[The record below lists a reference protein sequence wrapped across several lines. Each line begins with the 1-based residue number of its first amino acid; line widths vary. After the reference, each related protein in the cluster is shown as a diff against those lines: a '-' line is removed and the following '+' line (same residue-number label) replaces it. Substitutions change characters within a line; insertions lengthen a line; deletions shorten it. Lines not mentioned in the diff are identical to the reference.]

1 MEWLTVVRT
10 CRPEKPGV
18 GLTRQSRCPERTRAY
33 YMEAAAERD
42 IHWFNWQLR
51 ETTFHI
57 KNYRNQRKQWI
68 YLLENMWIK
77 YRMFYNVLTCKIL
90 TYLHYDRL
98 PHPRIE
104 RLIPLGAY
112 DNLDYRTVDCARI
125 CRLLTHKLLALGYP
139 VVEIQ
144 VDEMDVYLSYYCS
157 SILLSLDADHIRSM
171 YRTLEANKIVHK
183 WRILYSHMKF
193 LGYSLSMYNYTEGY
207 LHKRYFTERADYYFV
222 SWVIQTQLT
231 GEPFALAEAWFNR
244 MKRPSV
250 RKTNDIE

>member
-18 GLTRQSRCPERTRAY
+18 GLTRQSRCPIRTHAY
-33 YMEAAAERD
+33 YMEAALERD

-68 YLLENMWIK
+68 YFINKMWSK

-90 TYLHYDRL
+90 TYLPYDRL

-104 RLIPLGAY
+104 RPIPLGVY
-112 DNLDYRTVDCARI
+112 DNLNYHTVDCARL

-139 VVEIQ
+139 VAQCGEIS
-144 VDEMDVYLSYYCS
+144 EMDVYLAYYGS
-157 SILLSLDADHIRSM
+157 SIMLRLDTDQLRAM
-171 YRTLEANKIVHK
+171 YRTLEAKQIAHP
-183 WRILYSHMKF
+183 WRIIYSHMMKQ
-193 LGYSLSMYNYTEGY
+193 GCSLSAYDYIEGY
-207 LHKRYFTERADYYFV
+207 LHKRYMCERADHYLNT
-222 SWVIQTQLT
+222 WAERLQLT
-231 GEPFALAEAWFNR
+231 GEPLALAEAWFKR

-250 RKTNDIE
+250 RR